1 VANSAQTTITTPAIT
16 PAASGPRWSKT
27 TVQLARRLKL
37 NLVRADELVWC
48 RTRHG
53 QRFRY
58 LDETGALL
66 RERSVVA
73 RLAALAVPPAYE
85 DVRYAPDPAAHLQA
99 VGRDAA
105 GRLQYRYHPDWD
117 RVRELRKAR
126 RLARIVDALPRVR
139 RRVAR
144 ILSGDEPSRDFALAA
159 VVELI
164 ARTAIRPGHE
174 SYTRIHG
181 TRGATT
187 LLKSHVSV
195 EDDGIVLSFRAK
207 GGKKVRKEC
216 DAERLVHAIGVLKSL
231 PGRRLFQYR
240 DEGGDIRAVSSAQV
254 NAFLRE
260 IADRAVSL
268 KDFRTL
274 LASAAVMDSLARV
287 QPAGSERKRR
297 KQVLDAVRETAEE
310 LANTPAICRKS
321 YVHDTVVTAFENG
334 MLEKFAVTLKS
345 CRSAAGKEKI
355 LAQVIAAA
363 VR

>member
-1 VANSAQTTITTPAIT
+1 MANSAQTTITTPAIT

-164 ARTAIRPGHE
+164 AHGNP
-174 SYTRIHG
+174 TRARIVYPHSRNARRDHTPEVACVG
-181 TRGATT
+181 RG
-187 LLKSHVSV
+187 
-195 EDDGIVLSFRAK
+195 
-207 GGKKVRKEC
+207 
-216 DAERLVHAIGVLKSL
+216 
-231 PGRRLFQYR
+231 
-240 DEGGDIRAVSSAQV
+240 
-254 NAFLRE
+254 
-260 IADRAVSL
+260 
-268 KDFRTL
+268 
-274 LASAAVMDSLARV
+274 
-287 QPAGSERKRR
+287 
-297 KQVLDAVRETAEE
+297 
-310 LANTPAICRKS
+310 
-321 YVHDTVVTAFENG
+321 
-334 MLEKFAVTLKS
+334 
-345 CRSAAGKEKI
+345 
-355 LAQVIAAA
+355 
-363 VR
+363 